1 MANTSAMTLIE
12 TKTLGT
18 AQASIEFTSIPQDY
32 TDLVILSSSRSS
44 RTAQINDQMN
54 IKLNGSDGS
63 MKNLIGTGSAV
74 FSQEPGQM
82 TAFVSTDLATA
93 STFSNDSI
101 YVANYTSSTNKS
113 LSIDSVTENNAT
125 AAIQAIGAG
134 LWSNTAA
141 VTSITF
147 TPLNGNFVAGSTM
160 SLYGILK
167 GSDGVTTTTP

>member
-1 MANTSAMTLIE
+1 MTMTLIE

-18 AQASIEFTSIPQDY
+18 AAASIEFTSIPQDY

-54 IKLNGSDGS
+54 IKLNGIDGS
-63 MKNLIGTGSAV
+63 MRNLFGNGSAV
-74 FSQEPGQM
+74 FSQAPAQM
-82 TAFVSTDLATA
+82 TAFMSTDLATA

-147 TPLNGNFVAGSTM
+147 TPINGNFVAGSTM

-167 GSDGVTTTTP
+167 GSDGIVTTS

>member
-54 IKLNGSDGS
+54 IKLNGIDGS
-63 MKNLIGTGSAV
+63 MRNLFGTGSAV
-74 FSQEPGQM
+74 ASQQPAQM
-82 TAFVSTDLATA
+82 TAFMSTDLATA
-93 STFSNDSI
+93 NTFSNDSI